1 MQEFYIMYKPY
12 HNDTYHKLY
21 STNSNT
27 RLQCVQFTNVC
38 IFKICYE
45 NSSKFCKGQD
55 PSISSYYVQFHR
67 SGVVG
72 NGTCSDVA
80 NGVMTDKLANI

>member
-21 STNSNT
+21 ST
-27 RLQCVQFTNVC
+27 RV
-38 IFKICYE
+38 E
-45 NSSKFCKGQD
+45 NSSKFCKGQA